1 MPLLELW
8 DPGRKWQIPHG
19 VQPSRV
25 VIRSQTLPGSR
36 LANHDPGYRPRN
48 SFTASVDS
56 DSAPFVLGSA
66 TSTLKQGTRK
76 ESCPFVSQ
84 GKGPQTLVLAVDTE
98 MAYDPSPAPFM
109 NSLGVPRSRSAKLDL
124 IGDFKTAL

>member
-19 VQPSRV
+19 VQPIIV

-36 LANHDPGYRPRN
+36 LANHGPGYRPRN

-56 DSAPFVLGSA
+56 DSGPFVLGSA
-66 TSTLKQGTRK
+66 TSTLQQGTCE
-76 ESCPFVSQ
+76 ESCPLTSQ
-84 GKGPQTLVLAVDTE
+84 RKGSQNLVLAVDTE
-98 MAYDPSPAPFM
+98 MVHDPSPAPFM
-109 NSLGVPRSRSAKLDL
+109 HNLRVPRCRPAKLNL
-124 IGDFKTAL
+124 TGDFKTAL

>member
-1 MPLLELW
+1 M
-8 DPGRKWQIPHG
+8 
-19 VQPSRV
+19 

-66 TSTLKQGTRK
+66 TSTLKQGTRE

-84 GKGPQTLVLAVDTE
+84 GKGPRKGSEMSEWLVSGAIKTFIDGLLW
-98 MAYDPSPAPFM
+98 APFVAPQ
-109 NSLGVPRSRSAKLDL
+109 NN
-124 IGDFKTAL
+124 